1 MMKFIVLAVA
11 GGASAALFGAGVAD
25 ASPSVWGKT
34 YADASAVLQKAGY
47 TVVVGT
53 TVGDQLP
60 QAQCLVTSQTDSV
73 PSSYGPSQFAGVK
86 GKTVTVA
93 LNCYPTPASGTQS
106 GYSAANPDAK
116 WLQSHNA
123 QNGG

>member
-1 MMKFIVLAVA
+1 MVKFIVLAVA
-11 GGASAALFGAGVAD
+11 GGASAALFSAPIAD

-34 YADASAVLQKAGY
+34 YSDAQATLQRAGY

-60 QAQCLVTSQTDSV
+60 QSQCLVTSQTDST
-73 PSSYGPSQFAGVK
+73 PPAYGPSQFAGVK

-93 LNCYPTPASGTQS
+93 LNCYPTPASGTQA

-123 QNGG
+123 QNGQ